1 MMIPNK
7 VYDVLKWICIIV
19 LPATST
25 LYWSLSTIWNWPYAE
40 QITGTIAAVG
50 TFLGVIIGI
59 STRTYYETEYSEQT
73 PTVYDDEQEGGD
85 NGKL

>member
-25 LYWSLSTIWNWPYAE
+25 LYWSLSSIWGWPYGE

-59 STRTYYETEYSEQT
+59 SSRTYYEQT
-73 PTVYDDEQEGGD
+73 PTPYDEQEGGD
-85 NGKL
+85 NGKF